1 MAAAA
6 LTGAACSVLYRPFL
20 RRYPTVPVSAFAML
34 ASVVFL
40 ALLAAA
46 EQWPQRLAG
55 ISAPAW
61 AAVAFIGVS
70 SGVGYFWWLYA
81 LKHESPTRVT
91 VFLALNPVT
100 AAFLGWAALG
110 ERLPAAAIGALA
122 LIALALWVATR
133 AGASRPG

>member
-1 MAAAA
+1 MGTQALSAPRRVNWPLVAAA
-6 LTGAACSVLYRPFL
+6 TGVQVGAAIVASRFAVGE
-20 RRYPTVPVSAFAML
+20 VPPL
-34 ASVVFL
+34 T
-40 ALLAAA
+40 
-46 EQWPQRLAG
+46 
-55 ISAPAW
+55 
-61 AAVAFIGVS
+61 
-70 SGVGYFWWLYA
+70 
-81 LKHESPTRVT
+81 LKHESPTRVA